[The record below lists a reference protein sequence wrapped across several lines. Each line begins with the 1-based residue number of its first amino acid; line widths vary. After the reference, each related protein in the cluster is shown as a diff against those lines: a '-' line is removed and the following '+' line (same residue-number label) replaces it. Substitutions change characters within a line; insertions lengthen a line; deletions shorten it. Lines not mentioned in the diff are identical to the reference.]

1 MNLKNI
7 IIAAAAGLMILSL
20 NGCSLLKKRVEK
32 KENVKYTLNGNDKT
46 SIHIDNINGRINVTN
61 SSDTN
66 GVIKIEAEIIA
77 DVKHDEQDKPID
89 NVKIKIDSAGNDIK
103 IETEINNTS
112 SGMFRKNNNAVVN
125 YDIKIPANMKVY
137 TETVNG
143 SITIA
148 RINNDIKVETVNGK
162 INVLNCPGKI
172 DIEGVN
178 GSVICN
184 VDSVTAGINISVTN
198 GDIKVGGLKNVNADV
213 SASTIHGKVTI
224 KELEFSELNNERKS
238 VSGILGKGG
247 SQIKIDAVNGR
258 ITLDAS
264 KYLPKKDDSFEFKID
279 FDDEPIIIEG
289 KENKNGDIDIRIGKD
304 DKEKNDDKQADSVK
318 RPENK

>member
-213 SASTIHGKVTI
+213 SASTIHGIVTI

-247 SQIKIDAVNGR
+247 SQIRIDAVNGR

>member
-46 SIHIDNINGRINVTN
+46 SIHIDNINGRINITN

-213 SASTIHGKVTI
+213 SASTIHGIVTI

-247 SQIKIDAVNGR
+247 SQIRIDAVNGR

-289 KENKNGDIDIRIGKD
+289 NENKNGDIDIRIGKD

>member
-247 SQIKIDAVNGR
+247 SQIRIDAVNGR

>member
-7 IIAAAAGLMILSL
+7 IIAAVAGLMILSL

-213 SASTIHGKVTI
+213 SASTIHGIVTI

-247 SQIKIDAVNGR
+247 SQIRIDAVNGR

>member
-32 KENVKYTLNGNDKT
+32 KENVKYTLIGNDKT

-213 SASTIHGKVTI
+213 SASTIHGIVTI

>member
-213 SASTIHGKVTI
+213 SASTIHGIVTI

>member
-7 IIAAAAGLMILSL
+7 IIAAVAGLMILSL

-32 KENVKYTLNGNDKT
+32 KENVKYTLIGNDKT

-213 SASTIHGKVTI
+213 SASTIHGIVTI

-247 SQIKIDAVNGR
+247 SQIRIDAVNGR

>member
-7 IIAAAAGLMILSL
+7 IIAAVAGLMILSL

-148 RINNDIKVETVNGK
+148 GINNDIKVETVNGK

-178 GSVICN
+178 GTVICN

-247 SQIKIDAVNGR
+247 SQIRIDAVNGR

>member
-7 IIAAAAGLMILSL
+7 IIAAVAGLMILSL

-213 SASTIHGKVTI
+213 SASTIHGIVTI

>member
-7 IIAAAAGLMILSL
+7 IIAAVAGLMILSL

-66 GVIKIEAEIIA
+66 GVVKIEAEIIA

-213 SASTIHGKVTI
+213 SASTIHGIVTI

-247 SQIKIDAVNGR
+247 SQIRIDAVNGR

>member
-7 IIAAAAGLMILSL
+7 IIAVVAGLMILSL

-32 KENVKYTLNGNDKT
+32 KENVKYTLIGNDKT

-103 IETEINNTS
+103 IETAINNTS

-213 SASTIHGKVTI
+213 SASTIHGIVTI

-247 SQIKIDAVNGR
+247 SQIRIDAVNGR

>member
-7 IIAAAAGLMILSL
+7 IIAAVAGLMILSL

-247 SQIKIDAVNGR
+247 SQIRIDAVNGR